1 MEMGEVCKL
10 GTQITDAED
19 CRDAVSYASALSITL
34 GSRNTLVGPG
44 DWGHVP
50 KGCSY
55 LAGHDHAFHFNTKD
69 GINDGGYR
77 MICKRGKKL
86 IKFSIFRMIKNQATI
101 EVFIMHVGIKIE
113 FFR

>member
-34 GSRNTLVGPG
+34 GSRNTLISGY
-44 DWGHVP
+44 WGHVP

-55 LAGHDHAFHFNTKD
+55 LAGHDHAFHFNTND

-86 IKFSIFRMIKNQATI
+86 IKFSIFRMINI
-101 EVFIMHVGIKIE
+101 EVFILHVAIKID